1 MNRALVSLVCG
12 ALLVLFVGLGQ
23 ARDPAIAAVLGV
35 VFAAAAVAFQLYPRR
50 GKRLVAVYFPIQLLL
65 GYVVFGAAGGDVGSQ
80 LLLLVL
86 VIQAALLL
94 PFPLAVLVTLVIPL
108 AHVGMSWTAGLRE
121 GISTFVAALFAL
133 VLTLLHVRER
143 RARTEVAEAN
153 EQLRRYAAEVAEL
166 SATKERNRVA
176 RDIHDGLGH
185 HLTVVQMQLQ
195 AARAVLGTDPERA
208 AALLEKAQHQST
220 EALADVRRSVAAL
233 REPRAADPLPDAL
246 RRLASESSSAGVATD
261 VEVLGSRRDL
271 QPELEESL
279 YRVAQEGLTNVR
291 KHSGA
296 GSARVL
302 LDYGTPDS
310 VRLEVRDDGRGT
322 EASNGNGFG
331 LMGLRERVE
340 SFGGRLTVDSA
351 AGAGLTL
358 RVELPG

>member
-1 MNRALVSLVCG
+1 VNRALVSLICG
-12 ALLVLFVGLGQ
+12 ALLVLLIGLDSEPD
-23 ARDPAIAAVLGV
+23 AAIVAVLGV
-35 VFAAAAVAFQLYPRR
+35 VFAAIAVGFQLYPRR
-50 GKRLVAVYFPIQLLL
+50 GKWLVASYFLIQLPL
-65 GYVVFGAAGGDVGSQ
+65 GYVVFGAAAGAVGSQ

-94 PFPLAVLVTLVIPL
+94 PFPLAVVVTLLIPL
-108 AHVGMSWTAGLRE
+108 AHVGMSWAAGLRE

-166 SATKERNRVA
+166 SAAKERNRVA

-195 AARAVLGTDPERA
+195 AARAVLGTDPVRA
-208 AALLEKAQHQST
+208 DALLDKAQQQST

-233 REPRAADPLPDAL
+233 REPRSADPLPDAL
-246 RRLASESSSAGVATD
+246 RRLASESSSAGVATE
-261 VEVLGSRRDL
+261 VEVLGSRREL

-279 YRVAQEGLTNVR
+279 FRVAQEALTNVR

-296 GSARVL
+296 ASARVL
-302 LDYGTPDS
+302 LDYGPAGP

-322 EASNGNGFG
+322 EAGNGTGFG
-331 LMGLRERVE
+331 LIGLRERVE